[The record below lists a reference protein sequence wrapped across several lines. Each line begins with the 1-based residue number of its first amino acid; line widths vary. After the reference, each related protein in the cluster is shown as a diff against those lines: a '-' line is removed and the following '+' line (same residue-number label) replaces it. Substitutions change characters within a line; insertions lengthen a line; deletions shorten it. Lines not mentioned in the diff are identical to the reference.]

1 MNKARLSVLSGR
13 GRGFSL
19 IEIMVVC
26 VLIAIMAGAIIPRFG
41 GHERRK
47 RLESAATLMSG
58 AFRYCYSQAV
68 ATGLRHRWQ
77 WDSDAERSRFL
88 IEGDPGEKPGE
99 FTAVSAGGRQSEA
112 LPQGIELEGVYFAVK
127 KSEDEEGEEPELPP
141 EITFYPDGHC
151 DSTYVVLRIA
161 DPAQEE
167 GEESSGEAR
176 TVALNGVT
184 GRVKV
189 LKGNAVAAMSDPDAE
204 YKPGESPHFLQRV
217 EEDF

>member
-1 MNKARLSVLSGR
+1 MKKNSSAMRNGAA
-13 GRGFSL
+13 RGFSL

-58 AFRYCYSQAV
+58 AFHYCYSQAV
-68 ATGLRHRWQ
+68 VTGQKHRWQ
-77 WDSDAERSRFL
+77 WDDEAGRGRFL
-88 IEGDPGEKPGE
+88 IESDPTEKPGE
-99 FTAVSAGGRQSEA
+99 FNPDLAGGRQSEA
-112 LPQGIELEGVYFAVK
+112 LPRGIEMEGIYFAVK
-127 KSEDEEGEEPELPP
+127 KAEDEDGEEPELPP

-151 DSTYVVLRIA
+151 DSTYVVLQIS
-161 DPAQEE
+161 DPSQEE
-167 GEESSGEAR
+167 GGESSGEAM

-184 GRVKV
+184 GRVKI
-189 LKGNAVAAMSDPDAE
+189 LRGNAVASMSDPKAE

-217 EEDF
+217 QEDF